1 MHHDL
6 DSCIIQVPLF
16 ENGRPAKLSRRMLRA
31 IALVQQCQR
40 EYYGAM
46 HRALERRGQP
56 AERAPREVE
65 IVLDPVGANEAD
77 VDRALPP
84 RRNLS

>member
-1 MHHDL
+1 MNDL

-16 ENGRPAKLSRRMLRA
+16 ENGRPARLSRRTLRA
-31 IALVQQCQR
+31 IALVQRCQR

-65 IVLDPVGANEAD
+65 ITLDPVGAGGAD
-77 VDRALPP
+77 AARTLPP
-84 RRNLS
+84 GRRPS